1 MVYYILKYDYSSYIR
16 GAQAQRKIG
25 IVGTKYLEKAAMI
38 RNERIWREDRS
49 NIGYGFRNR
58 KK

>member
-1 MVYYILKYDYSSYIR
+1 MINLHITEALRRNEKT
-16 GAQAQRKIG
+16 G

-38 RNERIWREDRS
+38 RNERIWHEDRS